1 MKAEIGDIDAG
12 RDYIEPHRSLG
23 FIVNVLGSHRKVLN
37 DYICSGFKITVL

>member
-1 MKAEIGDIDAG
+1 MKAEIGDINTG
-12 RDYIEPHRSLG
+12 LDYLGPHRSLS